1 MRLNKFLAVS
11 GISSR
16 RQADQLIASGR
27 VSVNGV
33 IVNQMGFQVEPEHDQ
48 VTVDGKPVSIK
59 TNYEYLILNKPP
71 GYLTT
76 VTDPFGRS
84 TVMGLLPPNIA
95 SRLYPVGR
103 LDKDTSG
110 LLFFTNDGDLA
121 LALTHPKHL
130 VEKTYEVTVNGS
142 PSAESL
148 TRLTHG
154 IELEDG
160 PTAPAKIHV
169 KTEQRGTTTLIV
181 IIREGRKRQ
190 VKRMMQAIGHPVIK
204 LHRIAMGPLS
214 LGDLKLGA
222 TRRPTEKELQE
233 LLKLKESIAK

>member
-84 TVMGLLPPNIA
+84 TVMELLPPNIA

-110 LLFFTNDGDLA
+110 LLFF
-121 LALTHPKHL
+121 
-130 VEKTYEVTVNGS
+130 Y
-142 PSAESL
+142 
-148 TRLTHG
+148 
-154 IELEDG
+154 
-160 PTAPAKIHV
+160 
-169 KTEQRGTTTLIV
+169 
-181 IIREGRKRQ
+181 KRW
-190 VKRMMQAIGHPVIK
+190 
-204 LHRIAMGPLS
+204 
-214 LGDLKLGA
+214 
-222 TRRPTEKELQE
+222 
-233 LLKLKESIAK
+233 